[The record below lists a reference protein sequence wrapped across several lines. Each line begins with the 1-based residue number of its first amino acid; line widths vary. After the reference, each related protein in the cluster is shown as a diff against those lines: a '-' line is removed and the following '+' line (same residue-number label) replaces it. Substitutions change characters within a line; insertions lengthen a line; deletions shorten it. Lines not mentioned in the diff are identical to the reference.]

1 MEAELM
7 RRSSSRAR
15 GGSGVGHAAAAAD
28 DDVDVD
34 EDGVEEVSG
43 RGRLLGS
50 VAAVRDHG
58 LRGLGLEEWKSL
70 FSRKYIDRVG
80 IGIAMMFFQRN
91 VPAIFLVPRVYGFQK
106 QKMELILVFFFAFTE
121 WSGINALLY
130 YGPLLMRRLGLGSES
145 AGLWGS
151 GGIGIVQFLAV
162 LPAIL
167 YIDRLGEFYY
177 FVVTMLDLNN

>member
-1 MEAELM
+1 MQVEAELM

-15 GGSGVGHAAAAAD
+15 GGSGVGHAAAAAAAD
-28 DDVDVD
+28 DVD
-34 EDGVEEVSG
+34 EDGVEEASG

-91 VPAIFLVPRVYGFQK
+91 VPAFFLVPWFYRHQK
-106 QKMELILVFFFAFTE
+106 QKMELILVFFF
-121 WSGINALLY
+121 LLSQN
-130 YGPLLMRRLGLGSES
+130 GVGSM
-145 AGLWGS
+145 
-151 GGIGIVQFLAV
+151 
-162 LPAIL
+162 L
-167 YIDRLGEFYY
+167 YC
-177 FVVTMLDLNN
+177 TMDHC